1 MPMTPDGKRLPYN
14 EDYMEAAKKNMA
26 PEEMPPEEGPAEEMP
41 PEEMPPEGPSATLS
55 LSLTPEAIEQLSDP
69 KNKEALEKLIQ
80 DGIVA
85 MEKGA
90 EMMEEAM
97 PGAAE

>member
-26 PEEMPPEEGPAEEMP
+26 PEEMPPEEGPA
-41 PEEMPPEGPSATLS
+41 EEMPPEGPSATLS